1 MASHND
7 SGRGSSPRRPGR
19 VPSMDHVPATGQGV
33 PRPVTPL
40 PPRDQVASEQAGTA
54 HAASLRESTGSGAR
68 RAIVDGSNVAHA
80 GEQGARLAT
89 LLAVRDELLEEGFEP
104 IIVADAALRHQLD
117 DKVGYERLVDDGG
130 IQQAPAGTD
139 ADYFILALAKG
150 LGASI
155 VSNDR
160 FRDGGRLADEAKKRQ
175 IRFMVVAGE
184 VVLEKRTKP
193 R

>member
-1 MASHND
+1 MASNNS
-7 SGRGSSPRRPGR
+7 SGRGPEPPRRPSR
-19 VPSMDHVPATGQGV
+19 VPSADHVV

-40 PPRDQVASEQAGTA
+40 PPRDQAASEQAGTDS
-54 HAASLRESTGSGAR
+54 AAAWLRAATGPGAK

-89 LLAVRDELLEEGFEP
+89 LLAVRDELVEEGYEP
-104 IIVADAALRHQLD
+104 IIVADAALRHQID
-117 DKVGYERLVDDGG
+117 DKMGYERLVDDGG

-150 LGASI
+150 LEASI

-160 FRDGGRLADEAKKRQ
+160 FRDGGRLADEARKRQ